1 MCRSYLDRGVALNI
15 QMSFLAERSVGHVDA
30 DDEHGCHSIVG
41 GLNITEKMLALIS
54 VLATDAL
61 VPTNTRCGSGLVDR
75 LAIKRIVHRWPFLSL
90 FFPLFFLPFLKYFI
104 LFFFS
109 SYFFSP
115 SSVFSLLCDSACLA
129 LEIDRI
135 CLISLSRVMSLND
148 RKYCMLFGDSFLQF
162 SPTRN
167 SCHLHGWNVL

>member
-1 MCRSYLDRGVALNI
+1 MRSYLQTPVAAAASSIVNGYQTNCPPLAF
-15 QMSFLAERSVGHVDA
+15 SFLFS
-30 DDEHGCHSIVG
+30 
-41 GLNITEKMLALIS
+41 
-54 VLATDAL
+54 
-61 VPTNTRCGSGLVDR
+61 
-75 LAIKRIVHRWPFLSL
+75 PF
-90 FFPLFFLPFLKYFI
+90 FFLPFLKYFI

-115 SSVFSLLCDSACLA
+115 SSVSSLLCDSACLA
-129 LEIDRI
+129 LEINRI
-135 CLISLSRVMSLND
+135 CLISLSRVMSLDD